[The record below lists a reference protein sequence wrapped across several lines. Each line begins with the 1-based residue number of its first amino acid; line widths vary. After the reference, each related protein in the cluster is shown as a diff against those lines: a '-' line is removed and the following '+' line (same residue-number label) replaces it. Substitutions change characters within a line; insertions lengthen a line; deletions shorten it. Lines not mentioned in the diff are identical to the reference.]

1 MLKFFILDATLVLM
15 FCIELIEFH
24 RIWSFLRLVK
34 YGPLGDGRVIWAIL
48 GNEDRIQFVQEEIGR
63 KL

>member
-1 MLKFFILDATLVLM
+1 MELNAFSLF
-15 FCIELIEFH
+15 IELKEFH
-24 RIWSFLRLVK
+24 RIRSSLRLVK

>member
-1 MLKFFILDATLVLM
+1 MLSCVLNKK
-15 FCIELIEFH
+15 EFH
-24 RIWSFLRLVK
+24 RIRSFLRLVM
-34 YGPLGDGRVIWAIL
+34 YGPLRDGLRVIWAIL